1 MQLYQ
6 EILAAVLAKEEVQ
19 ITFPNLNI
27 NLTEMIESESYQ
39 ALQKIKTVITDD
51 SLTDSECFM
60 KIEEIINIFE
70 TLGSGGGTAM
80 ISDRGAAISKIPT
93 LAGGTV
99 GHRFPAWQAVPR
111 GCRFLQSA
119 RPTIPQ
125 SDRRALR
132 WKGDAQWQ

>member
-6 EILAAVLAKEEVQ
+6 EILAAALAKEEVQ
-19 ITFPNLNI
+19 ITFPNLKI
-27 NLTEMIESESYQ
+27 NLTEIVESESYQ
-39 ALQKIKTVITDD
+39 ALQKIKAVITDD
-51 SLTDSECFM
+51 SLTDSECL
-60 KIEEIINIFE
+60 KKLSIYWKRWAAAEE
-70 TLGSGGGTAM
+70 TAM

-132 WKGDAQWQ
+132 WKGGARWQ